1 MLADDFLGTMEAGGK
16 WDSVLKLLKE
26 KRLQIQE
33 FYILQNY
40 SSKPK
45 EKLWHSKIK
54 TDNC

>member
-33 FYILQNY
+33 LYILQNY

-45 EKLWHSKIK
+45 EKL
-54 TDNC
+54 